1 MKLGLKIAVIALL
14 AVSFA
19 IPAFAQKAGET
30 IYKEKCAMCH
40 GPDGQASTM
49 AGKMLK
55 AIPFKSPELVKKS
68 DAALIAATKNGKGKM
83 PEFGTKLSNS
93 QIKEVVEYIRTLQK
107 KK

>member
-1 MKLGLKIAVIALL
+1 MKTELKIAVMVLL
-14 AVSFA
+14 AVSFGV
-19 IPAFAQKAGET
+19 PAFAQKSGET
-30 IYKEKCAMCH
+30 VYKQKCAMCH
-40 GPDGQASTM
+40 GPDGQANTP
-49 AGKMLK
+49 AGKMMK

-93 QIKEVVEYIRTLQK
+93 QIKEVIEYIRTLQK

>member
-1 MKLGLKIAVIALL
+1 MKSDLRVVVIALL
-14 AVSFA
+14 AVSLG
-19 IPAFAQKAGET
+19 IPVFAQKSGEV

-40 GPDGQASTM
+40 GPDGQANTM

-55 AIPFKSPELVKKS
+55 AIPFKSPEMVKKA

-93 QIKEVVEYIRTLQK
+93 QIKEVIEYIRTLQK